1 MRRRRAGHVRRS
13 RQLMTNDIGPILEG
27 WPHED
32 GQITVRKIR
41 GSDGRIKI
49 QLRVDL
55 GLLQMAT
62 EGRPDGQEPHG
73 LESLLAHVEDLLER
87 HRTTHGTDE
96 GFSIDAE
103 QCERLRAEAVQYYY
117 RYLSEFVLE
126 DYDAVVRDTDRNLRV
141 LDVCAKY
148 AADESDRFVMEQY
161 RPYILMMSTRAKT
174 YIALKRRRPK
184 AARKTVNDALGRL
197 KRFYSRFGQ
206 EDLYKHSTEVA
217 ALEELAREVEE
228 KIAPNPVGK
237 LKRLL
242 AKAVE
247 EERYEDAARL
257 RDAVARA
264 ASRET

>member
-1 MRRRRAGHVRRS
+1 MRRGQ
-13 RQLMTNDIGPILEG
+13 QLMNNDIGPILED
-27 WPHED
+27 WPHDE

-41 GSDGRIKI
+41 GADGQIRI

-62 EGRPDGQEPHG
+62 EGRPDGQKPHG
-73 LESLLAHVEDLLER
+73 FESLLAYVEDLLQR
-87 HRTTHGTDE
+87 HQRTHGTDE

-117 RYLSEFVLE
+117 RYLSEFVLD

-148 AADESDRFVMEQY
+148 ADDESDRFVMEQY
-161 RPYILMMSTRAKT
+161 RPYILMMNTRART
-174 YIALKRRRPK
+174 NLALKRRRPK
-184 AARKTVNDALGRL
+184 AAQRIVNDALGRL
-197 KRFYSRFGQ
+197 RQFYSRFGQ
-206 EDLYKHSTEVA
+206 DDLYKHSTEVA
-217 ALEELAREVEE
+217 ALEELAQEIEE
-228 KIAPNPVGK
+228 KISPDPVDK

-247 EERYEDAARL
+247 DERYEDAARL

-264 ASRET
+264 ARQETQR